1 VIQGV
6 HAGSIYLLPSLED
19 ANRQWEMKANSRMIQ
34 ALHQPVVEI
43 EKVVMKQMKL
53 APEFVGLKQVPGIG
67 DILGLT
73 IA

>member
-1 VIQGV
+1 
-6 HAGSIYLLPSLED
+6 
-19 ANRQWEMKANSRMIQ
+19 MKANSRMIQ